1 MPLYQ
6 HKSNQNHSS
15 ANLVYGLRPV
25 VEALK
30 AGKEFDRILLQ
41 RDARNEQLR
50 ELIALAR
57 DAGVVVQQV
66 PAEKLDRLTRNNHQG
81 VVAFIAMVTY
91 QPVENILI
99 DAFEKGKTPLLVI
112 LDRVTDVRNMGAIAR
127 TAECAGVD
135 ALIVPSRGGAQV
147 NADAIKTSAGAL
159 NTIPVHRS
167 DNLKDTI
174 NYLKQSGLTIVA
186 ASEHSNT
193 DYYTADFKQ
202 PVAII
207 MGSEEDGVSPEYL
220 KMADLKVKIPLLGN
234 ISSLNVSVAAGI
246 LLFEAVKQRMI
257 N

>member
-1 MPLYQ
+1 MPFY
-6 HKSNQNHSS
+6 HNKTNKSNPPS
-15 ANLVYGLRPV
+15 NLIYGLRPV
-25 VEALK
+25 IEALK

-50 ELIALAR
+50 ELITLAR
-57 DAGVVVQQV
+57 DAEVVVQQV
-66 PAEKLDRLTRNNHQG
+66 PAEKLDRLTRSNHQG

-91 QPVENILI
+91 QPIENILMG
-99 DAFEKGKTPLLVI
+99 AFEKGKSPLLVI

-127 TAECAGVD
+127 TAECAGAD
-135 ALIVPSRGGAQV
+135 AIIVPSRGGAQV

-174 NYLKQSGLTIVA
+174 GYLKQSGLKIIA
-186 ASEHSNT
+186 ASEHADSE
-193 DYYTADFKQ
+193 YYDADFAQ
-202 PVAII
+202 PVALI

-220 KMADLKVKIPLLGN
+220 KLADLKVKIPLLGN

-246 LLFEAVKQRMI
+246 LLFEAVKQRMTK
-257 N
+257 

>member
-1 MPLYQ
+1 MTFY
-6 HKSNQNHSS
+6 HNKSNRNHPPL
-15 ANLVYGLRPV
+15 NLIYGLRPV
-25 VEALK
+25 IEALK

-41 RDARNEQLR
+41 RNERNEQIR
-50 ELIALAR
+50 ELIGLAR

-66 PAEKLDRLTRNNHQG
+66 PVEKLDRLTRNNHQG
-81 VVAFIAMVTY
+81 VVGFMAVVTY
-91 QPVENILI
+91 QPIENVLMS
-99 DAFEKGKTPLLVI
+99 AFENGKVPLLVI

-135 ALIVPSRGGAQV
+135 ALIIPSRGGAQV
-147 NADAIKTSAGAL
+147 NADAVKTSAGAL

-174 NYLKQSGLTIVA
+174 LYLRQSGVSIVA
-186 ASEHSNT
+186 ATEHASS
-193 DYYTADFKQ
+193 DYFDADLTG

-220 KMADLKVKIPLLGN
+220 KLSDLKVRIPLQGS

-246 LLFEAVKQRMI
+246 LLFEAVKQRASS
-257 N
+257 